1 MGAMS
6 DTVIDFVRRPQAQ
19 RRGGELQQVTF
30 DTAFLNELP
39 DTAAAQQGS
48 VLESDRALSVL
59 EALDPDLAELVELRF
74 YGGYTDVEVGQ
85 ALAASRWAP
94 QPGDRLGSYRLIEQV
109 GLVGMASV
117 WRAQQTQG
125 VLREVA
131 LKLPL
136 PGLETAAATAARF
149 AQCSISAL
157 PRGPARRSPSAPAR
171 RARPT
176 ARRRSSWPARH
187 RRQAPI
193 CMRSASSCTNC

>member
-157 PRGPARRSPSAPAR
+157 PRGPCWRL
-171 RARPT
+171 
-176 ARRRSSWPARH
+176 
-187 RRQAPI
+187 
-193 CMRSASSCTNC
+193 